1 MNTLTAMKLH
11 AANQIFTGHLF
22 IYIHVVEN
30 KATVHDE
37 AIMQCGQSLLSNI
50 HAYLYT
56 QQITTDK
63 YVTDKYLILI
73 AHPCSAL

>member
-1 MNTLTAMKLH
+1 MQ
-11 AANQIFTGHLF
+11 QIKFFTGHLY

-37 AIMQCGQSLLSNI
+37 TVMQCGQSLLSNI

-56 QQITTDK
+56 QQITT
-63 YVTDKYLILI
+63 
-73 AHPCSAL
+73 